1 MEPEKNITNTA
12 TKMTML
18 AEGSKN
24 TNNDGTDE
32 DGTKEAHRFDF
43 DRRTPS
49 IIITTR

>member
-1 MEPEKNITNTA
+1 MEPEKNITKTA

-32 DGTKEAHRFDF
+32 DGTKGTNDN
-43 DRRTPS
+43 DGS
-49 IIITTR
+49 TTTG